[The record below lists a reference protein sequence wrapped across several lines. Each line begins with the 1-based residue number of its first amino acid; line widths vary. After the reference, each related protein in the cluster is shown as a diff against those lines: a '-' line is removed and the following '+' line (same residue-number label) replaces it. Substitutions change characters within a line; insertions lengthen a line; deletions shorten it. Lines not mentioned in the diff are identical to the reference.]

1 MAKDPAFLF
10 YPKDFLTG
18 ITDLTMEERGQ
29 YITLLCLQH
38 QKGAISEKLIHLT
51 FNGNISTDV
60 LDKFVKSENGYYN
73 ERLKIE
79 KEKRAK
85 HSKRQSENAKKRWDK
100 QKSMPS
106 HKSGIQSGNAMAMP
120 LVNVNVNED
129 VNINES
135 INKKVKTKIPEIS
148 EFLQYASIV
157 FSKLD
162 LLFDD
167 KAKFEIT
174 SKYDAWKDNGWKNGF
189 NKPIKIWKTTLRNT
203 IPNLKCY
210 TNKLNNNGNK
220 YDNTKGKTRYTD
232 KFKKEIFFDELQ
244 ASEFNS

>member
-38 QKGAISEKLIHLT
+38 QKGAISEKLIQLT
-51 FNGNISTDV
+51 FNGNISNDV
-60 LDKFVKSENGYYN
+60 LNKFIKSDEGYFN
-73 ERLKIE
+73 ERLKLE

-85 HSKRQSENAKKRWDK
+85 HSKRQSENAKKRWNK

-129 VNINES
+129 VNIIEDV
-135 INKKVKTKIPEIS
+135 NKKVKKEIPKIS

-210 TNKLNNNGNK
+210 TNKPQNNGNN
-220 YDNTKGKTRYTD
+220 YGNTKTGTTYSD
-232 KFKKEIFFDELQ
+232 SFKREILNDIQSAEAIEQ
-244 ASEFNS
+244 

>member
-38 QKGAISEKLIHLT
+38 QKGAISEKLIQLT
-51 FNGNISTDV
+51 FNGNISNDV
-60 LDKFVKSENGYYN
+60 LNKFIKSDEGYFN
-73 ERLKIE
+73 ERLKLE

-85 HSKRQSENAKKRWDK
+85 HSKRQSENAKKRWNKD
-100 QKSMPS
+100 KSMPS
-106 HKSGIQSGNAMAMP
+106 HKSGIQSGNATAMP

-129 VNINES
+129 VNINEDV
-135 INKKVKTKIPEIS
+135 NKVKKEIPKIS

-162 LLFDD
+162 LSFDD